1 MQAHARLA
9 AVVTAVAIVAAA
21 EDILAPALALALVGA
36 AGAVAWRTVPGF
48 WRLVAGGVGGVVD
61 TV

>member
-1 MQAHARLA
+1 MQALARLA
-9 AVVTAVAIVAAA
+9 AVATAMAIVAAA
-21 EDILAPALALALVGA
+21 EDVLAPALALVGA

-48 WRLVAGGVGGVVD
+48 WRLVVAGGVGGVVD